1 MKITAATCIART
13 VIYHARRIRF
23 LYPGGKTPHSYA
35 INDATREIR
44 KYKTASDTLDHLTPA
59 AGTCPDFISEL
70 AILIAKAPSILAT
83 MSKQHCRTLQVQR
96 FFRTCSICFDFVERT
111 KFRSTL
117 LPKQATLLPKTA
129 TMSKQHATLS
139 KGRNF
144 TIESFDIVAVCG
156 NKLECCFD
164 KVERCFD
171 NVAGVDG
178 ALSDN
183 AIITNE
189 LTDVAVISSNK
200 KFDDF

>member
-70 AILIAKAPSILAT
+70 AILITKAPSILAT

-96 FFRTCSICFDFVERT
+96 FFSNMFDL
-111 KFRSTL
+111 FRL
-117 LPKQATLLPKTA
+117 CRKDQ
-129 TMSKQHATLS
+129 
-139 KGRNF
+139 
-144 TIESFDIVAVCG
+144 ISFDIYLFIYLLNLSIH
-156 NKLECCFD
+156 NKTVR
-164 KVERCFD
+164 KID
-171 NVAGVDG
+171 NIHKINTISGLNGQCRD
-178 ALSDN
+178 
-183 AIITNE
+183 TP
-189 LTDVAVISSNK
+189 LTHGQHNG
-200 KFDDF
+200 